1 MSTKEN
7 DKLIEEKIPEKKIIS
22 EKKFKV
28 EKLRENC
35 MQLFRITTSTFDGVF
50 YNVHATELS
59 IREAR
64 KIIDRWLGKEQ

>member
-35 MQLFRITTSTFDGVF
+35 MQLFHITTSTFDGAF

-64 KIIDRWLGKEQ
+64 KIIDRWLGKEK